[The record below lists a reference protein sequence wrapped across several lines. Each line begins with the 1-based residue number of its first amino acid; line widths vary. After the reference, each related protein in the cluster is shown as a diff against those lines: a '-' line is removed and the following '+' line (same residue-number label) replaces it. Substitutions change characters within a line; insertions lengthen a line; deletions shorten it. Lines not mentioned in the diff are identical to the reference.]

1 MFRKIVI
8 GLFILIAGVAMAQE
22 GTTSPYSFY
31 GIGTL
36 KFRGTVEN
44 RTMGGLSVFSD
55 SIHTNLQNPA
65 SYSQL
70 RLVNFSVGGSHL
82 VSTQKN
88 EITSQSTSTTT
99 LDYIAMGIPMGKLG
113 MGFGVIPYTSVGYD
127 FYSEIPG
134 GLTEYTGSGGL
145 NKVFVSLGYQVT
157 PELSVGA
164 DANYNFGKIENTSIS
179 QLSDVQYAT
188 RAFNRSDVLGFSF
201 NFGAIYKRMIS
212 ENLELTGSVTFSP
225 GTSFTSENYRRVGT
239 VSIIPAGIFTV
250 DERDVTVA
258 DTDFTFPSQFTIGGG
273 IGRPKYWGMGAEYTN
288 QKTSNFT
295 NRSFNIDNIVYKN
308 ASKFSLGGYYIPN
321 YNSFG
326 NYFKRVVYR
335 AGARYEQT
343 GLNVDGHDI
352 NEFGISFGVG
362 LPVGRL
368 FSNMNLGFEIGS
380 RGTTDFGLIK
390 ENFFNTFLSFSL
402 NDRWFEKRLYD

>member
-1 MFRKIVI
+1 MFRQIIV
-8 GLFILIAGVAMAQE
+8 GLFILIGGVAVAQE

-44 RTMGGLSVFSD
+44 RLMGGIGVFSD
-55 SIHTNLQNPA
+55 SIHLNLQNPA
-65 SYSQL
+65 SYAGLQ
-70 RLVNFSVGGSHL
+70 LVNFSVGGSHKA
-82 VSTQKN
+82 STQKN
-88 EITSQSTSTTT
+88 ESESQNTSATT
-99 LDYIAMGIPMGKLG
+99 LDYISMGIPMGKLG

-127 FYSEIPG
+127 FYSEVPD
-134 GLTEYTGSGGL
+134 GLTQYSGSGGL
-145 NKVFVSLGYQVT
+145 NKAYLSAGYQVT
-157 PELSVGA
+157 PELSVGI
-164 DANYNFGKIENTSIS
+164 DANYNFGKIENTTTT
-179 QLSDVQYAT
+179 QKDTELGTQTY
-188 RAFNRSDVLGFSF
+188 NRSEILGFSF
-201 NFGAIYKRMIS
+201 NFGALYKKMIS
-212 ENLELTGSVTFSP
+212 DNLELTGSVTYTP
-225 GTSFTSENYRRVGT
+225 GTSFTSANSRKIST
-239 VSIIPAGIFTV
+239 VSIISAGIFPV
-250 DERDVTVA
+250 DERDVPVA
-258 DTDFTFPSQFTIGGG
+258 DTDFTFPSQFTIGAG
-273 IGRPKYWGMGAEYTN
+273 IGKPKYWGLGGEYTN

-295 NRSFNIDNIVYKN
+295 NRSANIDNIIYKN
-308 ASKFSLGGYYIPN
+308 ASKYRLGGYYIPN

-343 GLNVDGHDI
+343 GLNVDGQDI

-368 FSNMNLGFEIGS
+368 FSNMNLGIEIGS